1 MPRISDARREARRDQ
16 ILDAAERCFARE
28 GFHAAGM
35 AEIVAEAGM
44 SAGGV
49 YRYFTGKD
57 ALIGAIV
64 DRLLARLGGA
74 LDGATASVRTV
85 EALVDAELDATSSV
99 FDAPVDTY
107 ARLLPQVWTEALRDP
122 TIQAHV
128 RTSYEAILGVLA
140 ERAAAV
146 EAASGLPVGVSPRG
160 VAHLVL
166 ATMQGFMLQRLL
178 LGPALDVPAFHAAAR
193 SLLRPT

>member
-44 SAGGV
+44 SAGGA
-49 YRYFTGKD
+49 YRYFSSKD

-64 DRLLARLGGA
+64 DRLLTRLGGA
-74 LDGATASVRTV
+74 LDGATVSVRTV
-85 EALVDAELDATSSV
+85 EALVDAALDAAAAV
-99 FDAPVDTY
+99 FDASVDTY

-122 TIQAHV
+122 TIQVHV

-140 ERAAAV
+140 TRAATI
-146 EAASGLPVGVSPRG
+146 EAAAGLPVGTTPRG

-178 LGPALDVPAFHAAAR
+178 LGPTMDVAAFRAAAR
-193 SLLRPT
+193 SMLRPL

>member
-1 MPRISDARREARRDQ
+1 
-16 ILDAAERCFARE
+16 
-28 GFHAAGM
+28 M

-64 DRLLARLGGA
+64 DRLLTRLGGA
-74 LDGATASVRTV
+74 LASSTAPVRTV
-85 EALVDAELDATSSV
+85 ETLVDTALDAAATV
-99 FDAPVDTY
+99 FDATVDTY

-122 TIQAHV
+122 TVQAHV

-140 ERAAAV
+140 ARAAV
-146 EAASGLPVGVSPRG
+146 IEAASGLPVGTSPRG

-178 LGPALDVPAFHAAAR
+178 LGPELDVAAFRAAAR
-193 SLLRPT
+193 SMLRQP